1 MTLNRYAQR
10 RDANETKLIDLAKS
24 LGCWLI
30 KAPPLD
36 WWLFHRGQWTPL
48 EIKTRKGKY
57 TKAQVDFIKN
67 CARTGAPVLTWRSE
81 EDVLRHVEGPSV
93 SRHHED

>member
-10 RDANETKLIDLAKS
+10 RDANEPALAHLAER

-57 TKAQVDFIKN
+57 TKAQKEFLAE
-67 CARTGAPVLTWRSE
+67 CERRGAPVITWRSE
-81 EDVLRHVEGPSV
+81 EDVLQYANTRS
-93 SRHHED
+93 